1 MEFIKKNTSN
11 HDTLG
16 RYKYVFSS
24 DNNDRLYFNTPT
36 TFDSESNRW
45 FSQFQYT
52 YCTFN
57 GFCEAA
63 DSDMYDIGHF
73 WDTHSDACFRETYY
87 EWEYQDES
95 RSNVHIS
102 YTVTEYSDG
111 IYFRSEFEINDVTEE
126 QFATMDRALLNWHKT
141 GELVISGVK
150 VKLTCCGENLH
161 IGPVYEQP
169 EINTAELIEGH
180 LPVDRET
187 VLLDLKA
194 RTTIQEELHDYIAE
208 TICRVCREFQSSNA
222 DAQYDAHDIYRTVVN
237 DPGIKP
243 HTWVHKDL
251 EYFLT
256 DPIPFA

>member
-1 MEFIKKNTSN
+1 MEFIKKNASN

-24 DNNDRLYFNTPT
+24 DSINRFYFNTPT

-73 WDTHSDACFRETYY
+73 WDTHPDACFRETYY

-95 RSNVHIS
+95 RSSVYIS

-126 QFATMDRALLNWHKT
+126 QFAAMDRALLNWHKT

-208 TICRVCREFQSSNA
+208 TICCVCREFQGPNA
-222 DAQYDAHDIYRTVVN
+222 DAQYDAHDIYRTAVN

-243 HTWVHKDL
+243 HSWVHKDL
-251 EYFLT
+251 EYLLT